1 MINMS
6 CIAVQTVVQLFCL
19 EGGYAKLTHYTVD
32 TLHLGEFKTE
42 SGEMIQDLKLRYEHV
57 GYRGQPLVL
66 VCHALTGNHLT
77 YGTEDNPG
85 WWREIIDGG
94 YMPLHDYQFLTFN
107 VIGSPFGSS
116 SRLTDS
122 QFPSRLTIRDIVRA
136 IELGLQALQF
146 ETIEVLIGASLGGMQ
161 VLELL
166 YNQKFKVK
174 KAVIL
179 ASTVKTSSYSRA
191 FNEIARQ
198 AIHLGGREGLSIAR
212 QLGFLTY
219 RSFKS
224 YEARF
229 TPDEVV
235 TYQKHQGDKFKTSFD
250 LKCYLTLLDV
260 LDSHNIF
267 RARHDVDDVFRNLN
281 TKVLTMGF
289 TDDLLYPDDQV
300 AAIGNYFKYHRHF
313 FVPDNVGHDGFL
325 LNFNDWAPYLYHFL
339 ELSRFRR

>member
-1 MINMS
+1 M
-6 CIAVQTVVQLFCL
+6 T
-19 EGGYAKLTHYTVD
+19 EYTVD
-32 TLHLGEFKTE
+32 TLHLGKFTTE
-42 SGEMIQDLKLRYEHV
+42 SGETIQNLQLKYEHV
-57 GYRGQPLVL
+57 GHRGQPLVL

-77 YGTEDNPG
+77 YGTEKKPG

-116 SRLTDS
+116 SRLTDDH
-122 QFPSRLTIRDIVRA
+122 FPNKLTIRDIVRA
-136 IELGLQALQF
+136 IELGLNALKF
-146 ETIEVLIGASLGGMQ
+146 EKIEVLIGASLGGMQ

-166 YNQKFKVK
+166 YNQKFTVK

-179 ASTVKTSSYSRA
+179 ASTAKTSSYSRA

-198 AIHLGGREGLSIAR
+198 AICLGGREGLSIAR

-219 RSFKS
+219 RSSKS

-235 TYQKHQGDKFKTSFD
+235 SYQKYQGDKFKVHFD
-250 LKCYLTLLDV
+250 LNCYLTLLDV
-260 LDSHNIF
+260 LDSH
-267 RARHDVDDVFRNLN
+267 DVFRGRKDVQQVFQSLD
-281 TKVLTMGF
+281 TRVLTMGF

-300 AAIGNYFKYHRHF
+300 AAIGEYFQYHRHF